1 MIPPP
6 ISTIYISPFTSNHK
20 TLSLVLYILMSLRS
34 PCIFFSVGKLLS
46 TVRLVSMPY
55 LWYWYRIDPTDLR
68 YEIQSMQ

>member
-1 MIPPP
+1 MIPLQSQQF
-6 ISTIYISPFTSNHK
+6 ISHLSLRTI
-20 TLSLVLYILMSLRS
+20 TLSLVLYILMSLRA